1 MIPNTETT
9 NLLIQAGALGVLIL
23 VLAGGYRLAK
33 AMLDRMFTQGDEN
46 LKFVRDQIRQDNIAR
61 EGQLK
66 AWIDAYKEQIQVSVK
81 TAETLAEILF
91 TLKQMNGGKSK

>member
-1 MIPNTETT
+1 MIDPKV
-9 NLLIQAGALGVLIL
+9 LQYGALGLLFVVLSGIFIL
-23 VLAGGYRLAK
+23 ARSIF
-33 AMLDRMFTQGDEN
+33 DRMFTQGDEN